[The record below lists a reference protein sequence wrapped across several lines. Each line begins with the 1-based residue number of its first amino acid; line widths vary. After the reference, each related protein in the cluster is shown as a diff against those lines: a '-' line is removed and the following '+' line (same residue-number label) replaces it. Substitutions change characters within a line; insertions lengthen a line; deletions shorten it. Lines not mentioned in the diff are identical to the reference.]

1 MITTRRA
8 KQLFAK
14 AVREVMNG
22 PNLSKSALEA
32 AQSRRVRRLIA
43 QRPEGKKGDRM
54 LGDWTLEARS
64 RYLGINDFS
73 KDK

>member
-8 KQLFAK
+8 RQLFAK

-22 PNLSKSALEA
+22 PDLSKSALEA
-32 AQSRRVRRLIA
+32 AQSRRVRRLTV